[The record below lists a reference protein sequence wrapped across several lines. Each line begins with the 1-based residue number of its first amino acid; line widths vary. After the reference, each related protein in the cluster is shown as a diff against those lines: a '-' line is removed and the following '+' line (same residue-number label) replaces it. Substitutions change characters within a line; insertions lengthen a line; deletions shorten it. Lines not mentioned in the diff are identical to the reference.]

1 MVIAVLAV
9 MAWALRRFSLTKA
22 VPLAISRGTTASV
35 ERLELTLDRDGLTGR
50 GETGGFETGHR
61 GFSTDAV
68 ERELQAVQAELEAL
82 NPEHPDAFQ
91 PLLTSLSP
99 PAACAVALF
108 TSTARANSASSEKPN
123 WASTISAMKLAPP
136 SNSTALMI
144 CTQVVARMPP
154 NST

>member
-1 MVIAVLAV
+1 

-35 ERLELTLDRDGLTGR
+35 ERLELTLVRDGLTGR

-82 NPEHPDAFQ
+82 NPEQ
-91 PLLTSLSP
+91 PVPLNR
-99 PAACAVALF
+99 C
-108 TSTARANSASSEKPN
+108 
-123 WASTISAMKLAPP
+123 
-136 SNSTALMI
+136 
-144 CTQVVARMPP
+144 
-154 NST
+154 